1 MLDPKKAENFWLG
14 AEALPAGLTDINRT
28 IQAWAEARSCTQYS
42 LLRKSRPTGLIAV
55 AARWMQKATRLS

>member
-28 IQAWAEARSCTQYS
+28 IQAWAEARSRMQHPP
-42 LLRKSRPTGLIAV
+42 LRESR
-55 AARWMQKATRLS
+55 AASVIGMATRWTQNVLRRN